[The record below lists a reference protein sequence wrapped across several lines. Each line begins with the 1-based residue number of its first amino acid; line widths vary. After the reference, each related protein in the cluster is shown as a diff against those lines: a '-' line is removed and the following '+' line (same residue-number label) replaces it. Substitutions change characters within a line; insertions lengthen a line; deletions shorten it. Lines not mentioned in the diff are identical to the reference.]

1 VIETSKV
8 RHFAC
13 VWFVP
18 ADKFDFHG
26 VLYQKHDASWEL
38 EYRFRYYTDKVS
50 RDPFESTDEKSV
62 YLMKFHEGTKVGQME
77 AKMDE
82 VIASVFSRPLGGRAK
97 RVEKVEI
104 RGDGKKFLEVMAKQ
118 PWAHVKFEDKT

>member
-1 VIETSKV
+1 MIETSKV

-18 ADKFDFHG
+18 ADSFDFHG

-38 EYRFRYYTDKVS
+38 EYRFRHYRPYS
-50 RDPFESTDEKSV
+50 GSDPFESKDEKNV
-62 YLMKFHEGTKVGQME
+62 YLMKFHEGTKVSEME

-82 VIASVFSRPLGGRAK
+82 VIASVFSGGRAK
-97 RVEKVEI
+97 KVEKVEI
-104 RGDGKKFLEVMAKQ
+104 RGDAKKFLEVMSKQ
-118 PWAHVKFEDKT
+118 PWTHLKFEEAKT